1 MNLLNIRA
9 FILLI
14 LFLLLF
20 DLQFRLTNKQFI
32 GVDDSSYFLH
42 SETISND
49 FDLDYSNQI
58 NFERF
63 RYQQVLF

>member
-20 DLQFRLTNKQFI
+20 DLQFRLNEPNNLS

-58 NFERF
+58 IKRLNMTH
-63 RYQQVLF
+63 